1 MIKVALIGLGKM
13 GISHLSIIN
22 AHPGVDLVAVCDPV
36 GLLVEGISKYTG
48 IKSYTDYKQLF
59 AKEQLDAV
67 FVATPSKFHGEIVKA
82 ALDKGMHVFCEKPF
96 CLDLAEGEALAKQ
109 AEDAGLVNQIG
120 YHYRFVGAF
129 QEVKRLVEAGA
140 IGEIHHVRA
149 EAYGPVVL
157 RPKGSTW
164 RSKRQEGGGC
174 LYDYASHGI
183 DLLNFIV
190 GPPKSVAGTVL
201 NRLFSADV
209 DDEVYSTLHYDN
221 GMSGQVAANWS
232 DESLRKMSMKITIWG
247 KAGRI
252 QADRQ
257 EVQMY
262 LRDPAKAKELNLN
275 LGWNAK
281 YTTELTEE
289 VWFYLRGEEYSAQ
302 IDHFV
307 KAIETGSKTVSP
319 FRSGVATDAVAAMMI
334 SDAAGISV
342 RPEFA
347 AAAPAR
353 SGGLS
358 SILPWGKKA

>member
-36 GLLVEGISKYTG
+36 GLLVEGITKHTG
-48 IKSYTDYKQLF
+48 IASYTDYKQLL
-59 AKEQLDAV
+59 AKEPLDAV

-82 ALDKGMHVFCEKPF
+82 ALDKGLHVFCEKPF

-129 QEVKRLVEAGA
+129 QEVKRLVDAGA
-140 IGEIHHVRA
+140 IGEVHHVRA

-190 GPPKSVAGTVL
+190 GAPSSVGGTVL

-209 DDEVYSTLHYDN
+209 DDEVYSTLHYPN

-232 DESLRKMSMKITIWG
+232 DESFRKMSMKIIIWG

-257 EVQMY
+257 EVQIY
-262 LRDPAKAKELNLN
+262 LRDPAKAKALGLN
-275 LGWNAK
+275 LGWNVK

-307 KAIETGSKTVSP
+307 KAIETGGQTVSP

-334 SDAAGISV
+334 ADAAGAPQPS
-342 RPEFA
+342 RQ

-353 SGGLS
+353 PGGLS